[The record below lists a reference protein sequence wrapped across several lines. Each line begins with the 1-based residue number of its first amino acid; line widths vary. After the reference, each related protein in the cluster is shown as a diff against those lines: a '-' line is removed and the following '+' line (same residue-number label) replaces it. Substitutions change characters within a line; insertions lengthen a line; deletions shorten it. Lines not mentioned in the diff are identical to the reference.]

1 MLKTFALASTLL
13 ISMALPSQAQS
24 MYWVNLGSSNT
35 GSYVDIDTNSIQRQG
50 SLVAYFSRLR
60 LSRQDRSGAMILGSV
75 EIANCNT
82 GEFKTLKTMGLNRN
96 GKIIFNQNYKNP
108 PVQPIAVGSL
118 AHSKYNFVCEQQSQY
133 AGYDALRGLTV
144 TDYININDSVNRSIE
159 TIFKAR
165 Y

>member
-1 MLKTFALASTLL
+1 
-13 ISMALPSQAQS
+13 MALPSQAQS
-24 MYWVNLGSSNT
+24 MYWVNLGSSNK
-35 GSYVDIDTNSIQRQG
+35 GDYLDIDTNSIQREG
-50 SLVAYFSRLR
+50 ALVAYFSRLR

-75 EIANCNT
+75 EVANCNT
-82 GEFKTLKTMGLNRN
+82 GEFKTLRLIGLRRN
-96 GKIIFNQNYKNP
+96 GKIIFDQNDKNP
-108 PVQPIAVGSL
+108 PAKQITVGTL

-144 TDYININDSVNRSIE
+144 TDYINISDSVNRSID